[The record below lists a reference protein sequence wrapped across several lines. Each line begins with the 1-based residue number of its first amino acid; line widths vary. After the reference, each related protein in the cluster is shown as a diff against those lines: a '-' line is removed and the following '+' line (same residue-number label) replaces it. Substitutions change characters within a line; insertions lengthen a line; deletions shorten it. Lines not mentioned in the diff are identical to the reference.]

1 MINNFWQL
9 YCLIS
14 GELVL
19 ASVYV
24 MYVAA
29 VLDVWVLTGR
39 VLVEVVIIVSL
50 FRWMIT
56 SIISIVAPRDVIVV
70 DYLRLLKVVV
80 DVVQVAIR
88 RYMINVH
95 LSALTIYQ
103 GHSSHRVRTLVVGV
117 LVPALDQLL
126 LDLLQAKRSNQFLL
140 FT

>member
-1 MINNFWQL
+1 M
-9 YCLIS
+9 
-14 GELVL
+14 L
-19 ASVYV
+19 ASLYV

-29 VLDVWVLTGR
+29 VLDVWVLTSR
-39 VLVEVVIIVSL
+39 VLVEVVIIISL

-70 DYLRLLKVVV
+70 DYLRLLRVAV

-95 LSALTIYQ
+95 LSALAIYQ
-103 GHSSHRVRTLVVGV
+103 GNSSHRLRTLVVGV